1 MAKINKFEKCSD
13 CNFNTVLYEDYYK
26 TSGNT
31 YCLKESRD
39 IYTEDIPSWC
49 SLEDAPDPHELW
61 AAAQLMP
68 GEGIEDG
75 VRRIE
80 EILNDVPNTEG
91 E

>member
-1 MAKINKFEKCSD
+1 MTKIIKVEKCSD

-39 IYTEDIPSWC
+39 IYIEDIPSWC
-49 SLEDAPDPHELW
+49 PLSDTPDPHEIW

-80 EILNDVPNTEG
+80 DLMKNHAPRG
-91 E
+91 